1 MNRTERA
8 DTAEADL
15 LTKFAASKSGW
26 RKKTTTALRQ
36 EKQLR
41 RLFVQV
47 SETSSASEI
56 MRTKLDDIEQIMITE
71 ENDHSAAVKYQ
82 VIAMLE
88 FQRYVSVREP

>member
-1 MNRTERA
+1 
-8 DTAEADL
+8 
-15 LTKFAASKSGW
+15 
-26 RKKTTTALRQ
+26 
-36 EKQLR
+36 
-41 RLFVQV
+41 
-47 SETSSASEI
+47 